1 MYKPGQ
7 YLGKALSGEDINTRE
22 ALGALGEGLVG
33 IVAAFSGASLL
44 SPSVA
49 NAQSKAHAAVPK
61 RLTIDEYYQQARPA
75 DHIMPGAREQD
86 FGYADITTHGTHFPG
101 KEWTDYYL
109 HDLEGKR
116 DAMQNIFKA
125 IDGEL
130 LPNGVIFDFEKFHDY
145 WVNNEERY
153 DIVRF
158 SGNYM
163 KWRLPGER
171 KIVIIPM
178 DRNTMNSVL
187 KLW

>member
-7 YLGKALSGEDINTRE
+7 YLRRALSGEDVNTRE

-44 SPSVA
+44 SPSPA

-86 FGYADITTHGTHFPG
+86 FGYAAIKTHGSHFPG
-101 KEWTDYYL
+101 NEWTEYYL

-125 IDGEL
+125 LDGEM
-130 LPNGVIFDFEKFHDY
+130 LPNGVIFDFGKFHDY
-145 WVNNEERY
+145 WVNNEDNY
-153 DIVRF
+153 DIVMF
-158 SGNYM
+158 TGNYM
-163 KWRLPGER
+163 HWRSPR
-171 KIVIIPM
+171 KSKSVIIPM
-178 DRNTMNSVL
+178 DRNAMNSVL
-187 KLW
+187 ELW